1 MTTIPLLE
9 ARALAKSFGSRRVLA
24 GVDLELAAGE
34 TLAIVGPNGAGKTT
48 LLRCLAGLVRPDRG
62 SVVIEG
68 AAVSPKEPKSRA
80 RIGLLSHRSM
90 LYDDLTLEENLTFAA
105 RLHRLPDPAGI
116 ARRSLEAMELATRA
130 NDQPR
135 TLSRG
140 LLQRAA
146 LARALVNHPAVLLLD
161 EPFTGLDA
169 HAAERLRA
177 LLTARRPAGLGT
189 IVVTHQ
195 VHEAWSLADRVVALV
210 QGRWALEA
218 DMRQGAEA
226 FLARYLEVTGD

>member
-116 ARRSLEAMELATRA
+116 ARRSLEAMEL
-130 NDQPR
+130 DQLPV
-135 TLSRG
+135 RG
-140 LLQRAA
+140 AMMRVAIDGGRFEVTWRGERHE
-146 LARALVNHPAVLLLD
+146 RALGEAV
-161 EPFTGLDA
+161 E
-169 HAAERLRA
+169 LR
-177 LLTARRPAGLGT
+177 
-189 IVVTHQ
+189 
-195 VHEAWSLADRVVALV
+195 
-210 QGRWALEA
+210 
-218 DMRQGAEA
+218 
-226 FLARYLEVTGD
+226 

>member
-1 MTTIPLLE
+1 
-9 ARALAKSFGSRRVLA
+9 
-24 GVDLELAAGE
+24 
-34 TLAIVGPNGAGKTT
+34 
-48 LLRCLAGLVRPDRG
+48 
-62 SVVIEG
+62 
-68 AAVSPKEPKSRA
+68 
-80 RIGLLSHRSM
+80 M

-146 LARALVNHPAVLLLD
+146 LARALVNQPAVLLLD

>member
-1 MTTIPLLE
+1 MSIPLLE

-48 LLRCLAGLVRPDRG
+48 LLRCLAGLVRPDKG
-62 SVVIEG
+62 SVAIEG
-68 AAVSPKEPKSRA
+68 AAVSPREPKSRA

-105 RLHRLPDPAGI
+105 GLHRLPDPAGI

-130 NDQPR
+130 RDQPR

-146 LARALVNHPAVLLLD
+146 LARALVNQPAVLLLD

-218 DMRQGAEA
+218 DMAQGAEA